1 MKKFKP
7 SYIIDITK
15 CEDTLDMIVAIVYAK
30 VDANVAITRDELD
43 AMMFLTAYN
52 LKNYIDEVADK
63 YSEMIIDTLNKCVE
77 NKEPKKKPNIFKR
90 FWNWMT
96 KKN

>member
-77 NKEPKKKPNIFKR
+77 KKEPKKKPNIFKR

>member
-7 SYIIDITK
+7 SYIVDITK
-15 CEDTLDMIVAIVYAK
+15 CEDTLDMIVAIAYAK

-43 AMMFLTAYN
+43 AVIVLSAYD
-52 LKNYIDEVADK
+52 LKNFVEATAVK
-63 YSEMIIDTLNKCVE
+63 FSEMVINTLNKCVE
-77 NKEPKKKPNIFKR
+77 KKEPKKKPNIFKR

>member
-7 SYIIDITK
+7 SYIVDITK
-15 CEDTLDMIVAIVYAK
+15 CEDALDMIVAIAYAK

-43 AMMFLTAYN
+43 TVIILNTYN
-52 LKNYIDEVADK
+52 LKDYIEETADK
-63 YSEMIIDTLNKCVE
+63 FSEMIINTLNKCVE
-77 NKEPKKKPNIFKR
+77 KKEPKKKPNIFKR

>member
-7 SYIIDITK
+7 SYIVDIIK
-15 CEDTLDMIVAIVYAK
+15 CEDTLDMIVAIAYAK

-43 AMMFLTAYN
+43 AVIILSAYD
-52 LKNYIDEVADK
+52 LKDYIETTADK
-63 YSEMIIDTLNKCVE
+63 FSEMIINTLNKCAE
-77 NKEPKKKPNIFKR
+77 KKEPKKKPNIFKR

>member
-7 SYIIDITK
+7 SYIVDITK
-15 CEDTLDMIVAIVYAK
+15 CEDTLDMIVAIAYAK

-43 AMMFLTAYN
+43 AVIILSAYD
-52 LKNYIDEVADK
+52 LKDYVNEMADK
-63 YSEMIIDTLNKCVE
+63 YSEMIINTLNKCVD
-77 NKEPKKKPNIFKR
+77 NKEPKKKSNIFKR

>member
-7 SYIIDITK
+7 SYIVDITK
-15 CEDTLDMIVAIVYAK
+15 CEDTLDMIVAIAYAK
-30 VDANVAITRDELD
+30 IDANVAITRDELD
-43 AMMFLTAYN
+43 AVIILNAYD
-52 LKNYIDEVADK
+52 LKDYIEATADK
-63 YSEMIIDTLNKCVE
+63 FSEMIINTLNKCAE
-77 NKEPKKKPNIFKR
+77 KKESKKKPNIFKR

>member
-43 AMMFLTAYN
+43 AVIILSAYD
-52 LKNYIDEVADK
+52 LKDYVNEMADK
-63 YSEMIIDTLNKCVE
+63 YSEMIINTLNKCVE
-77 NKEPKKKPNIFKR
+77 KKEPKKKPNIFKR

>member
-7 SYIIDITK
+7 SYIVDITK
-15 CEDTLDMIVAIVYAK
+15 CEDTLDMIVAIAYAK
-30 VDANVAITRDELD
+30 IDANVAITRDELNAVIVLSVYD
-43 AMMFLTAYN
+43 
-52 LKNYIDEVADK
+52 LKNFVEATAVK
-63 YSEMIIDTLNKCVE
+63 FSEMVINTLNKCAE
-77 NKEPKKKPNIFKR
+77 KKEPKKKPNVFKR

>member
-7 SYIIDITK
+7 SYIVDITK
-15 CEDTLDMIVAIVYAK
+15 CEDALDMIVAIAYAK

-43 AMMFLTAYN
+43 AVIILSAYD
-52 LKNYIDEVADK
+52 LKDYVNEMADK
-63 YSEMIIDTLNKCVE
+63 YSEMIINTLNKCVD

>member
-7 SYIIDITK
+7 SYIVDITK
-15 CEDTLDMIVAIVYAK
+15 CEDALDMIVAIAYAK

-43 AMMFLTAYN
+43 AVIILSAYD
-52 LKNYIDEVADK
+52 LKDYVNEMADK
-63 YSEMIIDTLNKCVE
+63 YSEMIINTLNKCVE
-77 NKEPKKKPNIFKR
+77 KKEPKKKPNIFKR

>member
-15 CEDTLDMIVAIVYAK
+15 CEDALDMIVAIAYAK

-43 AMMFLTAYN
+43 AVIILSAYD
-52 LKNYIDEVADK
+52 LKDYVNEMADK
-63 YSEMIIDTLNKCVE
+63 YSEMIINTLNKCVE
-77 NKEPKKKPNIFKR
+77 KKEPKKKPNIFKR

>member
-7 SYIIDITK
+7 SYIVDITK
-15 CEDTLDMIVAIVYAK
+15 CEDTLDMIVAIADAK

-43 AMMFLTAYN
+43 AVIILNAYD
-52 LKNYIDEVADK
+52 LKDYIETTADK
-63 YSEMIIDTLNKCVE
+63 FSEMIINTLNKCVE
-77 NKEPKKKPNIFKR
+77 KKEPKKKPNIFKR

>member
-7 SYIIDITK
+7 SYIVDITK
-15 CEDTLDMIVAIVYAK
+15 CEDTLDMIVAIAYAK
-30 VDANVAITRDELD
+30 IDANVAITRDELD
-43 AMMFLTAYN
+43 AVIILNAHD
-52 LKNYIDEVADK
+52 LKDYIETTADK
-63 YSEMIIDTLNKCVE
+63 FSEMIINTLNKCVE
-77 NKEPKKKPNIFKR
+77 KKEPKKKPNIFKR

>member
-7 SYIIDITK
+7 SYIVDITK
-15 CEDTLDMIVAIVYAK
+15 CEDTIDMIVAIADAK

-43 AMMFLTAYN
+43 AVIILNAYD
-52 LKNYIDEVADK
+52 LKNYIETTADK
-63 YSEMIIDTLNKCVE
+63 FSEMIINALNKCAE
-77 NKEPKKKPNIFKR
+77 RKEPKKKPSIFKR

>member
-7 SYIIDITK
+7 SYIVDMTK
-15 CEDTLDMIVAIVYAK
+15 CEDTLDMIVAIAYAK
-30 VDANVAITRDELD
+30 IDANVAITRDELD
-43 AMMFLTAYN
+43 AVIILNAYD
-52 LKNYIDEVADK
+52 LKDYIEATADK
-63 YSEMIIDTLNKCVE
+63 FSEMIINTLNKCVE
-77 NKEPKKKPNIFKR
+77 KKEPKKKPNIFKR

>member
-15 CEDTLDMIVAIVYAK
+15 CEDALDMIVAIAYAK

-43 AMMFLTAYN
+43 AVIILNAYD
-52 LKNYIDEVADK
+52 LKDYIETTADK
-63 YSEMIIDTLNKCVE
+63 FSEMIINTLNKCAE
-77 NKEPKKKPNIFKR
+77 KKELKKKPNIFKR

>member
-7 SYIIDITK
+7 SYIVDITK
-15 CEDTLDMIVAIVYAK
+15 CEDTLDMIVAIAYAK
-30 VDANVAITRDELD
+30 IDANVAITGDELD
-43 AMMFLTAYN
+43 AVIILNAYD
-52 LKNYIDEVADK
+52 LKDYIEATADK
-63 YSEMIIDTLNKCVE
+63 FSEMIISTLNKCVE
-77 NKEPKKKPNIFKR
+77 KKEPKKKPNIFKR

>member
-7 SYIIDITK
+7 SYIVDITK
-15 CEDTLDMIVAIVYAK
+15 CEDALDMIVAIAYAK

-43 AMMFLTAYN
+43 AVIILSAYD
-52 LKNYIDEVADK
+52 LKDYVNEMADK
-63 YSEMIIDTLNKCVE
+63 YSEMIINTLNECAEK
-77 NKEPKKKPNIFKR
+77 KEPKKKPNIFKR

>member
-7 SYIIDITK
+7 SYIVDITK
-15 CEDTLDMIVAIVYAK
+15 CEDTLDMIVAIAYAK
-30 VDANVAITRDELD
+30 IDANVAITRDELD
-43 AMMFLTAYN
+43 AVIILNAYD
-52 LKNYIDEVADK
+52 LKDYIEATADK
-63 YSEMIIDTLNKCVE
+63 FSEMIINTLNKCVE
-77 NKEPKKKPNIFKR
+77 KKEPKKKPNIFKR

>member
-7 SYIIDITK
+7 SYIVDITK
-15 CEDTLDMIVAIVYAK
+15 CEDTLDMIVAIAYAK
-30 VDANVAITRDELD
+30 IDANVAITRDELD
-43 AMMFLTAYN
+43 AVIVLSAYD
-52 LKNYIDEVADK
+52 LKNFVEATVVK
-63 YSEMIIDTLNKCVE
+63 FSEMIINTLNKCVE
-77 NKEPKKKPNIFKR
+77 KKEPKKKPNIFKR

>member
-7 SYIIDITK
+7 SYIVDITK
-15 CEDTLDMIVAIVYAK
+15 CEDALDMIVAIAYAK

-43 AMMFLTAYN
+43 AVI
-52 LKNYIDEVADK
+52 KDYIETTADK
-63 YSEMIIDTLNKCVE
+63 FSEMIINTLNKCAE
-77 NKEPKKKPNIFKR
+77 KKEPKKKPNIFKR

>member
-7 SYIIDITK
+7 SYIVDITK
-15 CEDTLDMIVAIVYAK
+15 CEDTLDMIVAIAYAK
-30 VDANVAITRDELD
+30 IDANVAITRDELD
-43 AMMFLTAYN
+43 AVIILNAYDF
-52 LKNYIDEVADK
+52 KDYIETTADK
-63 YSEMIIDTLNKCVE
+63 FSEMIINTLNKCVE
-77 NKEPKKKPNIFKR
+77 KKEPKKKPNIFKR

>member
-52 LKNYIDEVADK
+52 LKNYIDETADK

>member
-7 SYIIDITK
+7 SYIVDITK

-52 LKNYIDEVADK
+52 LKNYMDEVADK
-63 YSEMIIDTLNKCVE
+63 YSEMIINTLNKCVE

>member
-7 SYIIDITK
+7 SYIVDITK

-52 LKNYIDEVADK
+52 LKNYIDEAADK
-63 YSEMIIDTLNKCVE
+63 YSEMIINTLNKCVE

>member
-43 AMMFLTAYN
+43 AMMLLTAYN
-52 LKNYIDEVADK
+52 LKNYIEETADK
-63 YSEMIIDTLNKCVE
+63 FSEMIINTLNKCVE

>member
-7 SYIIDITK
+7 SYIVDITK
-15 CEDTLDMIVAIVYAK
+15 CEDTLDMIVAIAYAK
-30 VDANVAITRDELD
+30 IDANVAITRDELD
-43 AMMFLTAYN
+43 AVIVLSAYD
-52 LKNYIDEVADK
+52 LKNFVEATADK
-63 YSEMIIDTLNKCVE
+63 FSEMIINTLNKCVE
-77 NKEPKKKPNIFKR
+77 KKEPKKKPNIFKR

>member
-7 SYIIDITK
+7 SYIVDITK
-15 CEDTLDMIVAIVYAK
+15 CEDTLDMIVAIAYAK
-30 VDANVAITRDELD
+30 TDANVAITRDELD
-43 AMMFLTAYN
+43 AVIILNAYD
-52 LKNYIDEVADK
+52 LKDYIETTADK
-63 YSEMIIDTLNKCVE
+63 FSEMIINTLNKCVE
-77 NKEPKKKPNIFKR
+77 NKESKKKPNIFKR

>member
-7 SYIIDITK
+7 SYIVDITK
-15 CEDTLDMIVAIVYAK
+15 CEDTLDMIVAIAYAK
-30 VDANVAITRDELD
+30 TDANVAITRDELD
-43 AMMFLTAYN
+43 AVIILNAYD
-52 LKNYIDEVADK
+52 LKDYTETTADK
-63 YSEMIIDTLNKCVE
+63 FSEMIINTLNKCVE
-77 NKEPKKKPNIFKR
+77 NKESKKKPNIFKR

>member
-7 SYIIDITK
+7 SYIVDITK
-15 CEDTLDMIVAIVYAK
+15 CEDTLDMIVAIAYAK
-30 VDANVAITRDELD
+30 TDANVAITRDELD
-43 AMMFLTAYN
+43 AVIILNAYD
-52 LKNYIDEVADK
+52 LKNFVEATAVK
-63 YSEMIIDTLNKCVE
+63 FSEMIINTLNKCVE
-77 NKEPKKKPNIFKR
+77 KKEPKKKPNIFKR